1 MQNGSEGVALSPADI
16 DHFPCG
22 PMEGLEAPLPTP
34 EFKLGSRVSDLIRDS
49 TAKLRLQAVSMAVL
63 WLVSQQKAIICC

>member
-16 DHFPCG
+16 DHFLCG

-34 EFKLGSRVSDLIRDS
+34 EFKLVPRISHLIGDS
-49 TAKLRLQAVSMAVL
+49 TAQLRLQTGSMAVL
-63 WLVSQQKAIICC
+63 

>member
-16 DHFPCG
+16 DHFPRR

-34 EFKLGSRVSDLIRDS
+34 EFKFGSRISDLMADS
-49 TAKLRLQAVSMAVL
+49 TAQLRLQMGSMAVL
-63 WLVSQQKAIICC
+63 WLVSQQ